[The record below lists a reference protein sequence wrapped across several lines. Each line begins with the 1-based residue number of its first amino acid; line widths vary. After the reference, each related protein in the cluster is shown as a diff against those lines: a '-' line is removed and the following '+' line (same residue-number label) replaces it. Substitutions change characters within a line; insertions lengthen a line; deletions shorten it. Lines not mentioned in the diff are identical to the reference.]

1 MLLCKLVT
9 ACMMLWCAGREDR
22 KHLKIMHHLHRTSYM
37 SERMHYY
44 ERRHKAEAEPH
55 KYMSFIMDGMQQQ
68 HCLLPWYGHVGQFVE
83 HLPQHIQGDFCLF
96 AVLVVW
102 HAWQLICLLLLVD
115 ASRCDGSRAVH

>member
-1 MLLCKLVT
+1 VLTGFCL
-9 ACMMLWCAGREDR
+9 LWCAGREDR
-22 KHLKIMHHLHRTSYM
+22 KHLKIMHHLHRSSYM

-83 HLPQHIQGDFCLF
+83 HLPQHIQGGCLF
-96 AVLVVW
+96 ICCVVLV
-102 HAWQLICLLLLVD
+102 A
-115 ASRCDGSRAVH
+115 